1 MFMCSSMFQ
10 SPRQDLL
17 ENLRY
22 SVSQEY
28 QKKFE
33 IEKGRFED
41 QLTQLREDHEAALAE
56 LKVCL
61 ISLRGS
67 KLARFAANLG
77 FWMNYDGLKKLR
89 ISLKFKIF
97 LAENNHEPHQIKMVQ
112 KCRV

>member
-1 MFMCSSMFQ
+1 MCLSMFQ

-56 LKVCL
+56 LKVCHF
-61 ISLRGS
+61 SP
-67 KLARFAANLG
+67 
-77 FWMNYDGLKKLR
+77 W
-89 ISLKFKIF
+89 FKACEICCKTWV
-97 LAENNHEPHQIKMVQ
+97 LDDL
-112 KCRV
+112 

>member
-1 MFMCSSMFQ
+1 MCSSMFQ

-56 LKVCL
+56 LKVCHF
-61 ISLRGS
+61 SPWTS
-67 KLARFAANLG
+67 KLAKFAANLG
-77 FWMNYDGLKKLR
+77 FWMIYDGLEKT
-89 ISLKFKIF
+89 
-97 LAENNHEPHQIKMVQ
+97 P
-112 KCRV
+112 